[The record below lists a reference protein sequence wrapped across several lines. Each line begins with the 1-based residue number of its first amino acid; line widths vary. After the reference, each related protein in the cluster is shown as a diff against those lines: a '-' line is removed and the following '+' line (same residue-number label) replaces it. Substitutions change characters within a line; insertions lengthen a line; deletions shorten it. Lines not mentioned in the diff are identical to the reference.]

1 MASLEE
7 LSQQVESLNF
17 QVSDMTEQMKNL
29 DLQVSD
35 MMGQMKNL
43 QLEIDVLKR
52 GGGSSG
58 SSGGGGVSID
68 QINTINERL
77 AKLSALSNLDS
88 YEQAKNSN
96 SISVSQTTFYIDKSN
111 PKTVYYERSNLEM
124 AQIVLESFPS
134 QPSSSDSSIVYYL
147 DVNPS
152 MAFVLP
158 VGSWSSLE
166 GKSFFIER

>member
-17 QVSDMTEQMKNL
+17 QVSDMI
-29 DLQVSD
+29 
-35 MMGQMKNL
+35 GQMKDL
-43 QLEIDVLKR
+43 QFQIDMLKK
-52 GGGSSG
+52 GGGDSG

-77 AKLSALSNLDS
+77 AKLSTLSNLDS

-111 PKTVYYERSNLEM
+111 PKTVYYERYNSEM
-124 AQIVLESFPS
+124 AQIVLESFSS

-158 VGSWSSLE
+158 VGSWSRLE

>member
-7 LSQQVESLNF
+7 LSQQVESLNI
-17 QVSDMTEQMKNL
+17 QVSDMI
-29 DLQVSD
+29 
-35 MMGQMKNL
+35 GQMKDL
-43 QLEIDVLKR
+43 QYDIEMLKKGR
-52 GGGSSG
+52 GDSG
-58 SSGGGGVSID
+58 SSGGGGVSIE

-77 AKLSALSNLDS
+77 VKLSALTNLDS

-111 PKTVYYERSNLEM
+111 PKTVYYERYNSEM
-124 AQIVLESFPS
+124 AQIVLESFSS

-158 VGSWSSLE
+158 VGSWSRLE